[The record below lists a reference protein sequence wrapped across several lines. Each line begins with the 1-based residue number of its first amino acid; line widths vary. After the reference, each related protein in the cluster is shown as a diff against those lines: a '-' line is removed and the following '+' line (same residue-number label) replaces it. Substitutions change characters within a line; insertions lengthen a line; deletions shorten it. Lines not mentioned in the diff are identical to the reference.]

1 MKMIK
6 FMAFLMFGG
15 LFLASCSKDEEIDPT
30 ITIDFEG
37 EYWNKLIDKE
47 QYGGDLIYSETPYK
61 WTDAASTLSSEVVKA
76 DWSAWGSGFGWDY
89 GFAIS
94 NYVKPDA
101 SSYQEQMSVS
111 KAQGNFAVAYND
123 NSTLTF
129 ADDKEHE
136 IVSIDLSPVAYAY
149 NLMKKACGPGYSFQV
164 ILTFE
169 QADGKKIQSK
179 IDIAKDEVV
188 QEGFLKYLFG
198 VKAKSI
204 VFTFDGSDKG
214 EWGLNTP
221 KYIAI
226 DNIVVK
232 P

>member
-6 FMAFLMFGG
+6 FMASLMFGG

-47 QYGGDLIYSETPYK
+47 QYGGKLIYSADEYK
-61 WTDAASTLSSEVVKA
+61 WTDAASTLSSEVVKE
-76 DWSAWGSGFGWDY
+76 DWGEYGIGWKH

-94 NYVKPDA
+94 NYVNPDA
-101 SSYQEQMSVS
+101 KDFNEQLSVR
-111 KAQGNFAVAYND
+111 KAQGNFAVAFDN

-129 ADDKEHE
+129 ADGKEHE

-149 NLMKKACGPGYSFQV
+149 NLMKKACGPDYSFQV

>member
-15 LFLASCSKDEEIDPT
+15 LFLASCSKDEEIAPT

-47 QYGGDLIYSETPYK
+47 QYGGKLIYSADEYK
-61 WTDAASTLSSEVVKA
+61 WTDAATTLSSEIVKE
-76 DWSAWGSGFGWDY
+76 DWGEYGIGWKH

-94 NYVKPDA
+94 NYVNPDA
-101 SSYQEQMSVS
+101 KDFNEQLSVR
-111 KAQGNFAVAYND
+111 KAQGNFAVAFDN

-129 ADDKEHE
+129 ADGKEHE

-149 NLMKKACGPGYSFQV
+149 NLMKKACGPDYSFQV